1 MKGEVR
7 ADKAQ
12 RAVRG
17 WDAPVCGMSW
27 GWTGERGHWLRAEA
41 KHSRVEMTKLNTN
54 WVMLAYAAIQET
66 AQSTRIPFRDE
77 PTLTDD
83 EIRGAVARARS
94 LGLKVCRK
102 PVVNVADG
110 TWRAYMGFFDWD
122 VPGEPTWG
130 DWFAS
135 YQEYIVHHASLAAEL
150 GVEFFCI
157 GCEMV
162 RADSREQQWRALVAE
177 VREVYHGLVTYNC
190 DKYQEDHVT
199 WWDAVDVISASGYY
213 PSGQWEAQLDRIGS
227 VIRREGK
234 SFCFI
239 EAWCPSRVGS
249 AAHPN
254 DWNLA
259 GEASERVQADYL
271 DEMLS
276 ACAARDWVGGFM
288 LWDWPARLYDR
299 RDAAA
304 NDGYCMY
311 GKAGAVVVARHYAAA
326 LGLAGVE
333 GLTEPWQVREGPYNA
348 STFRGAPARE
358 RVSASVLGG

>member
-1 MKGEVR
+1 MEVAVR

-17 WDAPVCGMSW
+17 WDAPVCGMTW
-27 GWTGERGHWLRAEA
+27 GWTGERGHWLRPEA
-41 KHSRVEMTKLNTN
+41 THSMVEMTKLNTN
-54 WVMLAYAAIQET
+54 WVTLAYAAIQES

-83 EIRGAVARARS
+83 EIRGAVAQARS
-94 LGLKVCRK
+94 LGLNVCLK

-110 TWRAYMGFFDWD
+110 TWRAYIGFFDWD
-122 VPGEPTWG
+122 VPGEPSWA

-135 YQEYIVHHASLAAEL
+135 YQEYIVHHARLAAEL
-150 GVEFFCI
+150 GVEMFCI

-190 DKYQEDHVT
+190 DKYQEDHVR

-213 PSGQWEAQLDRIGS
+213 PTGQWEAQLDRIEA
-227 VIRREGK
+227 VVRREGK
-234 SFCFI
+234 PFCFI
-239 EAWCPSRVGS
+239 EAGCPSREGS
-249 AAHPN
+249 AARPN
-254 DWNLA
+254 DWKLV
-259 GEASERVQADYL
+259 GEANEQVQADYL

-288 LWDWPARLYDR
+288 LWDWPARLYDPG
-299 RDAAA
+299 DAAA
-304 NDGYCMY
+304 NDDYCMY
-311 GKAGAVVVARHYAAA
+311 AKAGADVVARHYAAA
-326 LGLAGVE
+326 LGIG
-333 GLTEPWQVREGPYNA
+333 
-348 STFRGAPARE
+348 GAARD
-358 RVSASVLGG
+358 